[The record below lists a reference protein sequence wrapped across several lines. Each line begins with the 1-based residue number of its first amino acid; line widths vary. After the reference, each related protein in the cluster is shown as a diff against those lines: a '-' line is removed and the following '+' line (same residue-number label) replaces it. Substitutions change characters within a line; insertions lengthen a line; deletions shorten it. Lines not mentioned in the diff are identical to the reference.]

1 MVARAIGARLADV
14 APLRALSSRAM
25 TPDVHALAAA
35 VERGERFDYRFFWKA
50 TPSPDGRPT
59 DACFS
64 QWWAGDFVVD
74 GVTYATAEHWMMA
87 SKARLFGDGEVLAE
101 ILAAR
106 DPAVVKALGRKVRGF
121 DEDTWERRRLDL
133 VTEGNVAKFAQD
145 AAQRAHLLGTGDAV
159 LVEASPLDRVWGIG
173 LASDH
178 PDAGD
183 PRRWRGLNLLGFAL
197 MRARARLAAP

>member
-1 MVARAIGARLADV
+1 MI
-14 APLRALSSRAM
+14 
-25 TPDVHALAAA
+25 PDVYALTAA

-50 TPSPDGRPT
+50 TPWPDGRPT

-64 QWWAGDFVVD
+64 QWWGGDFVVE
-74 GVTYATAEHWMMA
+74 GATYATAEHWMMA
-87 SKARLFGDGEVLAE
+87 AKARLFGDEAVRAEV
-101 ILAAR
+101 LAAR
-106 DPAVVKALGRKVRGF
+106 DPAAVKALGRKVRGF
-121 DEDTWERRRLDL
+121 DEDTWKRHRLDL
-133 VTEGNVAKFAQD
+133 VTEGNVAKFSQD
-145 AAQRAHLLGTGDAV
+145 ASLRAHLLATGGAV

-197 MRARARLAAP
+197 MRARARLAAGA